1 MNLSELTI
9 ERAHKGLRGKEF
21 SCAELTKEALKQAR
35 ASNNE
40 LNIFITITDKEAL
53 EQAEKVDKK
62 IQSGKEIGVL
72 EGVPCGIKDLINT
85 KGVKSTCASKMLE
98 NFIPPYDATV
108 VKKLKDAGMVMIGKT
123 NLDEYACGAST
134 EYSYFGPTKN
144 PHNPEYVTGG
154 SSGGS
159 AAAVATNSCLYALG
173 TDTGGSIRQPA
184 SFCGVTG
191 LKVTYG
197 RVSRSGVTAMASS
210 LDTIGPFAKNV
221 RDVALV
227 LQNIAGKDNLD
238 STTPDVKVPDYVAA
252 LNGDVKGLRI
262 GVPKEYMDEN
272 TDPEVKESIEN
283 ALKKFESAG
292 AKIEAV
298 SLPTTKYAVAVY
310 YIVMPAELSANL
322 ARFDAIRFG
331 RKPEQEG
338 ENLQDYYYNAR
349 GEAFGDE
356 IKRRIMM
363 GTYVLS
369 AGYYDAYYKKAQKVR
384 TLIIEDFNKVFK
396 KVDVLVGPTSP
407 FPPFKIGEKKDD
419 PLQMY
424 LADALTVPA
433 SIAGVPALNVPCGKT
448 ASGLPIGM
456 QIIGPQF
463 KEDLILKVGH
473 SYESF

>member
-1 MNLSELTI
+1 MNLSEFTI
-9 ERAHKGLRGKEF
+9 KRTHKGLREKEF
-21 SCAELTKEALKQAR
+21 SCVELTREALKQAR
-35 ASNNE
+35 LANDK
-40 LNIFITITDKEAL
+40 LNIFVTITSEEAL
-53 EQAEKVDKK
+53 EQAAKVDKK
-62 IQSGKEIGVL
+62 IQSGEEIGIL
-72 EGVPCGIKDLINT
+72 EGIPCGIKDLINT

-98 NFIPPYDATV
+98 NFVPPYDATV
-108 VKKLKDAGMVMIGKT
+108 VKKLRNAGMLMIGKT
-123 NLDEYACGAST
+123 NLDEFACGAST
-134 EYSYFGPTKN
+134 EYSCFGPTKN
-144 PHNPEYVTGG
+144 PHNSEYVAGG

-159 AAAVATNSCLYALG
+159 AAAVATNSCLYSLG

-184 SFCGVTG
+184 SFCGVVG

-221 RDVALV
+221 RDIAFV
-227 LQNIAGKDNLD
+227 LQNIAGRDNLD
-238 STTPDVKVPDYVAA
+238 STTPDVQVPDYVEN
-252 LNGDVKGLRI
+252 LTGDIKGLKI

-272 TDPEVKESIEN
+272 TDAEVKESIEN
-283 ALKKFESAG
+283 ALEKFEDAG
-292 AKIEAV
+292 AIIEQV

-322 ARFDAIRFG
+322 ARFDGIRFG
-331 RKPEQEG
+331 RKPCEEG
-338 ENLQDYYYNAR
+338 ENPEDYYYNSR
-349 GEAFGDE
+349 GEGFGDE

-384 TLIIEDFNKVFK
+384 TLIVRDFNKVFD
-396 KVDVLVGPTSP
+396 KVDVIVGPTSP

-433 SIAGVPALNVPCGKT
+433 SIAGLPALNVPCGKT
-448 ASGLPIGM
+448 KNGLPIGM

-463 KEDLILKVGH
+463 KEDLILNVGH
-473 SYESF
+473 AYESI